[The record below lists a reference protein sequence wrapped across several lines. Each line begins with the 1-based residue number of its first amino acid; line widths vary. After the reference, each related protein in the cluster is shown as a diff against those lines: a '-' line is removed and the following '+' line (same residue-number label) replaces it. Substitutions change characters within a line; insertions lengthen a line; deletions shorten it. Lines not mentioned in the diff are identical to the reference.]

1 MLKISAFIHAKG
13 NSKRLPNKNTK
24 LIDGKPLFS
33 YALENALESKLINEV
48 FIDSDSELILEQG
61 KSLGAKRLK
70 RPNYLANNSASGDDL
85 MYWQASN
92 SKDADIVLQV
102 VPTSPFISSKSIDNA
117 ISLLIDSQ
125 MNSVVGVSSEVFY
138 RWENGKPIYYQN
150 GRIPNSNE
158 MEPIIFET
166 TGLYINKRQFV
177 LKEKKRM
184 DPNSCKP
191 YFLSK
196 IEAIDINNEEDFNL
210 AEIIVLGK
218 KKLNLKI

>member
-33 YALENALESKLINEV
+33 YALKNALESKLINEV
-48 FIDSDSELILEQG
+48 FIDSDSDLILEQG

-102 VPTSPFISSKSIDNA
+102 
-117 ISLLIDSQ
+117 LL
-125 MNSVVGVSSEVFY
+125 FH
-138 RWENGKPIYYQN
+138 
-150 GRIPNSNE
+150 
-158 MEPIIFET
+158 F
-166 TGLYINKRQFV
+166 
-177 LKEKKRM
+177 
-184 DPNSCKP
+184 
-191 YFLSK
+191 
-196 IEAIDINNEEDFNL
+196 
-210 AEIIVLGK
+210 
-218 KKLNLKI
+218 